1 MATVGAGTRAE
12 RIAALN
18 FDYAAQPKARVERCN
33 LCGDTVFVGL
43 THRDRYGYPARASG
57 CSRCGLVFL
66 DPVMTAA
73 AYADFYARAYRPLV
87 SAFHGRLI
95 DARTIQQE
103 QREYAVERGD
113 LLAPYVEDRG
123 YETLLDIGGSTGVVA
138 DALARRFGLRATVV
152 DPAPLETAQAQAL
165 GIETIEG
172 LVEEV
177 DLGSRQFDVVV
188 LCQTVDHLLDVTGTL
203 RRLRD
208 LIVPGGLFF
217 IDIVDFRAAYLRNG
231 SVEAAIKIDHPY
243 YLTEATMTAYLV
255 RTGFQVARADYA
267 ADHLHV
273 SYVAQPAAPR
283 PDALPPAASTDA
295 LWREV
300 RSVQNAPASRS

>member
-1 MATVGAGTRAE
+1 MATVSPGTRAE
-12 RIAALN
+12 RIAALD
-18 FDYAAQPKARVERCN
+18 FDYLAQPKARVERCN
-33 LCGDTVFVGL
+33 LCGGSVFIGL
-43 THRDRYGYPARASG
+43 THRDRYGYPATASG
-57 CSRCGLVFL
+57 CARCGLVFL

-73 AYADFYARAYRPLV
+73 AYGDFYARTYRPLV

-113 LLAPYVEDRG
+113 LLAAQVNGRG
-123 YETLLDIGGSTGVVA
+123 YRTLLDIGGSTGVVA
-138 DALARRFGLRATVV
+138 DAFARRFGLRATVV

-172 LVEEV
+172 LVEHV
-177 DLGSRQFDVVV
+177 DLGTRQFDVVV
-188 LCQTVDHLLDVTGTL
+188 LCQTVDHLLDITGTL
-203 RRLRD
+203 GRLRD

-217 IDIVDFRAAYLRNG
+217 VDIVDFRAAYLRNA
-231 SVEAAIKIDHPY
+231 SVEGAIKIDHPY
-243 YLTEATMTAYLV
+243 YLTEATMSTYLQ
-255 RTGFQVARADYA
+255 RAGFEVARSDYA

-273 SYVAQPAAPR
+273 SYIAHPAQPRA
-283 PDALPPAASTDA
+283 DALPPTESVAA

-300 RSVQNAPASRS
+300 RAVQNRPG